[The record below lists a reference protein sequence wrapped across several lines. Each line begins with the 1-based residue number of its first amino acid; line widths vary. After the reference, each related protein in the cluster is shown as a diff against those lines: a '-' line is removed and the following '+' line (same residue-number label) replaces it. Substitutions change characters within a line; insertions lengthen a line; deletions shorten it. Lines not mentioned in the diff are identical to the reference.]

1 MYCSSCCSARFVNM
15 FMFVD
20 DSALVMMLFGGI
32 FEVPV
37 VKSLIFFILYLNFLI
52 CALSVIGLTLA
63 EIAH

>member
-1 MYCSSCCSARFVNM
+1 M